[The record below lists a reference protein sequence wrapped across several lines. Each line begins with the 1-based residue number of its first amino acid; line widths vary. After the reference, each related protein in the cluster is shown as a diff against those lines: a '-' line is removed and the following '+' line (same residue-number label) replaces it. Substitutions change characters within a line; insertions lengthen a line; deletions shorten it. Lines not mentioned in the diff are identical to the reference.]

1 MTVLAADAISITDGA
16 IVVAAETVA
25 PRLGLK
31 PDALQVEMQRGQ
43 VCCTAKMPWL
53 MRTCPEPWQ
62 ASQVTGA
69 CPRAAPEP
77 PHSVHSFTV
86 WKSISVEVP
95 NTACSRS
102 SASS

>member
-43 VCCTAKMPWL
+43 VCCL
-53 MRTCPEPWQ
+53 VE
-62 ASQVTGA
+62 TGVGTYTGH
-69 CPRAAPEP
+69 RAL
-77 PHSVHSFTV
+77 SR
-86 WKSISVEVP
+86 EVVDLGHR
-95 NTACSRS
+95 A
-102 SASS
+102 